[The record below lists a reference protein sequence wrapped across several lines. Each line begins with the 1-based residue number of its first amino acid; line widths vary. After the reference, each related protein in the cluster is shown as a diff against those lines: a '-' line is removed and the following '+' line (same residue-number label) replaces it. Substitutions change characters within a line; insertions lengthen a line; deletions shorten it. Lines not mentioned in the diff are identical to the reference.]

1 MGFKSYTL
9 GDINQYL
16 KQRCTTLFP
25 NREQWEFEKKNI
37 NPLPGL
43 RSMSWRQWQFF
54 IIGFISWTW
63 DAFDFFV
70 MSLNVSKL
78 ATDLDRSVKDI
89 SWGITVVLMF
99 RSVGAIVFGYFGDRY
114 GRKWPLIVNLF
125 CLVVIQIGTGFIN
138 TYAEF
143 IGVRALFGVFMGSMY
158 GLASA
163 TAMEGL
169 PTSARSFLSGVYQQ
183 GYALGYL
190 LGVIFQR
197 AITDTTTHTW
207 RSLFWFSAGPPV
219 LFIIWRACLP
229 ETEAFL
235 QQQLHMKNKNTSFSE
250 DACKVFK
257 EQWLKMIYL
266 VLLMAGMNFMSH
278 GSQDLYPTMLTVQL
292 NYSPNRSTVTNS
304 VANLGALA
312 GGMTFGH
319 FSGFLGRRSGIIICS
334 ILGACMIYPWAF
346 VRNSGINAGVF
357 FLQFFVQGAWGVIP
371 IHLSELSPPEFR
383 AFVVGVSY
391 QLGNLASSASST
403 IESTLGE
410 RYPLY
415 DDNGDVIEGVYDY
428 ARVMAIFVGAVF
440 CYVILI
446 AFIGPENRHSNI
458 NYVLSK
464 EEEEELI
471 QQRMIV
477 TNNGSEQDSNADDEE
492 KLVTAH
498 TEKIESK

>member
-1 MGFKSYTL
+1 M
-9 GDINQYL
+9 D
-16 KQRCTTLFP
+16 
-25 NREQWEFEKKNI
+25 
-37 NPLPGL
+37 
-43 RSMSWRQWQFF
+43 
-54 IIGFISWTW
+54 W

-207 RSLFWFSAGPPV
+207 RSLFWFSAGPPK
-219 LFIIWRACLP
+219 LKP
-229 ETEAFL
+229 FL

-498 TEKIESK
+498 TEKIEPK